1 MFSPVSNKI
10 RYTWPVAE
18 SKKRRGRGE
27 GRMSLAEH
35 FIELRK
41 RLLISVIAI
50 VVGLVAGWILREYVW
65 DVLRAPIEDIAESQG
80 RDAALNYG
88 DVTSAFDMQ
97 VQIAL
102 FLALIIASP
111 IWLYQIWA
119 FFAPGLTKQ
128 EKLYTVGFLGTAIP
142 LFLAGVF
149 VGWKIFPNIV
159 RLYFLFAPTE
169 DSALVA
175 VRSYIDL
182 AMKLM
187 VAVGVGFVLPVF
199 IVLLNFIGVLSAKSI
214 IKSWR
219 GAILA
224 IILFAGIT
232 TPAADL
238 VSMFMLAVPMVV
250 LYFIAAFIAFLHDRR
265 AEKRQRE
272 EFAEYDL

>member
-1 MFSPVSNKI
+1 
-10 RYTWPVAE
+10 
-18 SKKRRGRGE
+18 
-27 GRMSLAEH
+27 MSLGEH

-41 RLLISVIAI
+41 RLLISAIAI
-50 VVGLVAGWILREYVW
+50 VLGLVAGWLLLPHVW
-65 DVLRAPIEDIAESQG
+65 SVLRKPIEDIAASQG
-80 RDAALNYG
+80 RDASLNYS

-102 FLALIIASP
+102 FLGVVIASP

-119 FFAPGLTKQ
+119 FFAPGLTKR
-128 EKLYTVGFLGTAIP
+128 EKMYAIGFLGTAIP
-142 LFLAGVF
+142 LFLTGIV
-149 VGWKIFPNIV
+149 VGWNIFPNIV
-159 RLYFLFAPTE
+159 RLYFFFAQSE
-169 DSALVA
+169 DSAFVD

-187 VAVGVGFVLPVF
+187 MAVGIGFIIPVF
-199 IVLLNFIGVLSAKSI
+199 IVLLNFIGVLSATAI

-238 VSMFMLAVPMVV
+238 VSMFMLAIPMIA
-250 LYFIAAFIAFLHDRR
+250 LYFIAALIAHIHDKRL
-265 AEKRQRE
+265 AKRQAA

>member
-1 MFSPVSNKI
+1 
-10 RYTWPVAE
+10 
-18 SKKRRGRGE
+18 
-27 GRMSLAEH
+27 MSLAEH

-41 RLLISVIAI
+41 RLLISAIAI
-50 VVGLVAGWILREYVW
+50 ILGLVVGWLLRDYVW
-65 DVLRAPIEDIAESQG
+65 EVLRRPIEDIAESQG
-80 RDAALNYG
+80 RNAALNYG

-102 FLALIIASP
+102 FLGLVLASP

-119 FFAPGLTKQ
+119 FFAPGLTKK

-159 RLYFLFAPTE
+159 RLYFMFAPTE

-187 VAVGVGFVLPVF
+187 IAVGVGFVLPVF
-199 IVLLNFIGVLSAKSI
+199 IVLLNFIGVVSAKSI
-214 IKSWR
+214 LKAWR

-238 VSMFMLAVPMVV
+238 VSMFMLAVPMVA
-250 LYFIAAFIAFLHDRR
+250 LYFLAALIAHIHDRR

>member
-1 MFSPVSNKI
+1 
-10 RYTWPVAE
+10 
-18 SKKRRGRGE
+18 
-27 GRMSLAEH
+27 MSLAEH

-41 RLLISVIAI
+41 RLLISAIAI
-50 VVGLVAGWILREYVW
+50 VVGLVVGWLLLPYVW
-65 DVLRAPIEDIAESQG
+65 ELLRAPLQDVADSQG
-80 RDAALNYG
+80 RDAALNYS
-88 DVTSAFDMQ
+88 DVTSAFDIQ

-111 IWLYQIWA
+111 VWLYQIWA
-119 FFAPGLTKQ
+119 FFAPGLTKR
-128 EKLYTVGFLGTAIP
+128 EKLYTVGFFGTAIP

-159 RLYFLFAPTE
+159 RLYFLFASSEET
-169 DSALVA
+169 AWVA

-182 AMKLM
+182 AIKLM
-187 VAVGVGFVLPVF
+187 IAVGIGFVLPVF

-238 VSMFMLAVPMVV
+238 VSMFLLAVPMVL
-250 LYFIAAFIAFLHDRR
+250 LYFLAALIAYLHDKR
-265 AEKRQRE
+265 AEKRQQE